1 MSMSPCNNSP
11 YSVIT
16 NQESLPSSLSQRL
29 LDLERELNM
38 NFAKVD
44 FPFLERMLPDILTLA
59 KLFDK

>member
-1 MSMSPCNNSP
+1 
-11 YSVIT
+11 VIT